1 MAEFRWHPSDPP
13 PRIEGHSRAK
23 LSVLR
28 SYLSAYFD
36 RLNVSPHREEFKLD
50 LVDGFCGGGTFTD
63 VSGTV
68 PGSPLI
74 MLEEAE
80 AANDRL
86 NRNRAKHL
94 RIDCR
99 FYFVDKEQTHV
110 DHLNMRLA
118 ERGYGP
124 NDERVVVRHG
134 LFEDALDGILAEIH
148 RRQPRA
154 GRSIFLLDQT
164 GFAQV
169 ELELVNRIFRELPAA
184 EVILT
189 FAADALINHLAVTP
203 EIVKAT
209 APLDLSPA
217 LIEKLIQDRQGHG
230 GRALAQRS
238 LRPHILERTGATYC
252 TPFFI
257 RPELSRRSLWF
268 LHLSKR
274 LVARNVMVQQHWRIH
289 NTFEHDGSGGLD
301 MMGWDP
307 LKESATMTLFNFG
320 ELDESQM
327 RNQLLDSMPR
337 ELFALAADTSVAVEA
352 VHHQFANRTAAR
364 FEDLD
369 DVILQLREEGEIH
382 ILGPSGKTRSRSLKR
397 LRSNDRIAFT
407 GTLFLPGISRV
418 R

>member
-1 MAEFRWHPSDPP
+1 MAEFRWHLSEPP
-13 PRIEGHSRAK
+13 PPIEAHSRAK
-23 LSVLR
+23 LNVLR
-28 SYLSAYFD
+28 RYLSAYFD

-50 LVDGFCGGGTFTD
+50 LVDGFCGGGSFTD
-63 VSGTV
+63 GGETV

-74 MLEEAE
+74 MLEEAH
-80 AANDRL
+80 AATDRL
-86 NRNRAKHL
+86 NRNRAKRL
-94 RIDCR
+94 RVDCK
-99 FYFVDKEQTHV
+99 FYFVDKEQTHI
-110 DHLNMRLA
+110 DHLNVCLA

-124 NDERVVVRHG
+124 NDERVVVRRG
-134 LFEDALDGILAEIH
+134 LFKDTLDGILAEIRH
-148 RRQPRA
+148 RQPRA
-154 GRSIFLLDQT
+154 GRSIFLLDQE
-164 GFAQV
+164 GFGQV

-203 EIVKAT
+203 AIIKAI
-209 APLDLSPA
+209 APLGLSPT
-217 LIEKLIQDRQGHG
+217 LIEQLIQDRRSHG
-230 GRALAQRS
+230 GRALAQRT

-307 LKESATMTLFNFG
+307 LKESATMPLFNFG
-320 ELDESQM
+320 ELDELQM

-337 ELFALAADTSVAVEA
+337 ELFALAADTPVTVEA

-369 DVILQLREEGEIH
+369 NVMLRLREEGEIQ
-382 ILGPSGKTRSRSLKR
+382 ILGPTGKARSRTLKH
-397 LRSNDRIAFT
+397 LRPNDRVAFT
-407 GTLFLPGISRV
+407 DTLFLPGISRV

>member
-1 MAEFRWHPSDPP
+1 MAEFRWHLSDPP
-13 PRIEGHSRAK
+13 PRIQDHSHAK
-23 LSVLR
+23 LKVLR

-63 VSGTV
+63 GTITV

-74 MLEEAE
+74 MLEEAH

-86 NRNRAKHL
+86 NRNRAKRL
-94 RIDCR
+94 RVDCK
-99 FYFVDKEQTHV
+99 FYFADKKQAHI
-110 DHLNMRLA
+110 DHLNACLA

-124 NDERVVVRHG
+124 NDERIVLRHG
-134 LFEDALDGILAEIH
+134 HFENSLDGIVAEIQ

-154 GRSIFLLDQT
+154 GRSIFLLDQA

-203 EIVKAT
+203 AIVKAV
-209 APLDLSPA
+209 APLDLSA
-217 LIEKLIQDRQGHG
+217 TLLEKLIQDRHNHG
-230 GRALAQRS
+230 GRALAQRT
-238 LRPHILERTGATYC
+238 LRPHILEKTGATYC

-274 LVARNVMVQQHWRIH
+274 LIARDVMVHQHWRIH

-307 LKESATMTLFNFG
+307 LKESATMPLFNFG

-327 RNQLLDSMPR
+327 HRQLLDSMPQ
-337 ELFALAADTSVAVEA
+337 ELFALAADNPVTVEA
-352 VHHQFANRTAAR
+352 IHHQFANRTAAR
-364 FEDLD
+364 FEDLNK
-369 DVILQLREEGEIH
+369 VMLRLREEGEIQ
-382 ILGPSGKTRSRSLKR
+382 ILDPTGKARSRSLRR
-397 LRSNDRIAFT
+397 LRPNDRIAFT
-407 GTLFLPGISRV
+407 DTLFLPGMSRV